1 MTPDD
6 LGVLI
11 GALFGGLGG
20 LAAFTWTIFR
30 IARGVSQINRAV
42 NHQDDGA
49 PTLVQRVIGLE
60 EAQAAHNETARKLE
74 QRVQRIE
81 ILGTTRHDENTET
94 LAALQRS
101 VAALR
106 KDIRSVTPAGQ
117 VAARRRDLREGD

>member
-6 LGVLI
+6 LGILI
-11 GALFGGLGG
+11 GALSGGLTG

-42 NHQDDGA
+42 NHQEADA

-60 EAQAAHNETARKLE
+60 QAQHAHNETAQKLE

-81 ILGTTRHDENTET
+81 ILGTTRHDENVET
-94 LAALQRS
+94 LAALQRA

-106 KDIRSVTPAGQ
+106 KDIRSVTQAGQ
-117 VAARRRDLREGD
+117 VAARRRDHREGD